1 MSDKSVI
8 DITKVHSNG
17 RVQIPVEIRK
27 DMELSDGD
35 KVRWFQNSQGH
46 FCIEK
51 LGAEK
56 GRGRYTVTK
65 LG

>member
-35 KVRWFQNSQGH
+35 KVCWFQDSLGYVY
-46 FCIEK
+46 IEK

-56 GRGRYTVTK
+56 KIGRYTITESR
-65 LG
+65 